1 MEERINGTAEA
12 AEDPKAA
19 KGKKP
24 DPKAKGKA
32 PAGKEGAPEGALLT
46 VGQYDVTP
54 STGGIPPGNAA
65 VVSVTFRA
73 EGAKFYESVLAVDV
87 ADRDPQD
94 HPDGLPFELCAES
107 SIPGINT
114 DDLD

>member
-1 MEERINGTAEA
+1 MEDRVNGGQEA

-32 PAGKEGAPEGALLT
+32 PAGKEGGAAEGTLLT

-54 STGGIPPGNAA
+54 SIGSIPPGNAA

-73 EGAKFYESVLAVDV
+73 DGSKFYETTLAVDI
-87 ADRDPQD
+87 ADRDPND
-94 HPDGLPFELCAES
+94 
-107 SIPGINT
+107 
-114 DDLD
+114 